1 MCKISEYAPLYTKAT
16 EELRHQGLNSKM
28 PGYEMLKV
36 AIVVFKVK
44 GNEYTLEDERD
55 SFFKEVEKSMTSPV
69 PSINP
74 VVTKRHPIEQWILE
88 TLRERGMEDSA
99 ISFIKDIA
107 NKI

>member
-1 MCKISEYAPLYTKAT
+1 MCKIRDYAPLYTKAT
-16 EELRHQGLNSKM
+16 AELRHQGLNAKM

-44 GNEYTLEDERD
+44 GNEYIFNEEKDL
-55 SFFKEVEKSMTSPV
+55 FFQEVENSMTSPV

-74 VVTKRHPIEQWILE
+74 VVTDRHPIEQWILE
-88 TLRERGMEDSA
+88 ALRERGIEDSA

-107 NKI
+107 NQI